1 MLQATSFDKLC
12 NPVSQADTNIFTSNS
27 LHHKTLPF
35 RHVSLFHTCNWL
47 LLPSFSEYRNAFLF
61 ASIASP
67 TLEKLTPHYHW
78 CSSQHP
84 NPHWRRRHSDLG
96 RAYYQS
102 SFRIFFYLK
111 ITRNVHW
118 LKFTKS
124 GKRDSREAMWRK
136 STGQRIKSSREW
148 VTTS

>member
-67 TLEKLTPHYHW
+67 TLEKLLPTTTDAHHSIPTP
-78 CSSQHP
+78 
-84 NPHWRRRHSDLG
+84 
-96 RAYYQS
+96 
-102 SFRIFFYLK
+102 
-111 ITRNVHW
+111 
-118 LKFTKS
+118 
-124 GKRDSREAMWRK
+124 
-136 STGQRIKSSREW
+136 TGEEGT
-148 VTTS
+148 VT